1 MPTSWRGQT
10 ILITGAAGG
19 VGQACAQLLATE
31 GAQLALVDRDEAG
44 LAGVARGL
52 DSQAATACWALDVTD
67 AAAVT
72 ALVADAEA
80 RLGPLAAV
88 IHAAGILRTG
98 FSQTAPLD
106 DFHAQMAIN
115 YLGTVHVCLAAL
127 PGMVARNRGR
137 LITLASINALRPF
150 PQFGAYAASKAAV
163 FSFAQTLRDEL
174 ALQRSGVRITVVCP
188 PTIRTPLV
196 VNLPDPPPIY
206 RRFRWLAPEQAA
218 HAIRRALD
226 SDQFLVYV
234 NWQSW
239 GIHWLTR
246 LAPRLA
252 DRLVQ
257 RWSQA

>member
-1 MPTSWRGQT
+1 MPSSWRGQT

-19 VGQACAQLLATE
+19 VGQACAQRLATE
-31 GAQLALVDRDEAG
+31 GAHLALVDRDEAG
-44 LAGVARGL
+44 LARVAGL
-52 DSQAATACWALDVTD
+52 LGSHATVACWAADVTD

-72 ALVADAEA
+72 ALIADAEA

-88 IHAAGILRTG
+88 IHTAGILRTG
-98 FSQTAPLD
+98 FSQTAPLA
-106 DFHAQMAIN
+106 DFHAQMATN
-115 YLGTVHVCLAAL
+115 YLGTVHVCLAAR

-137 LITLASINALRPF
+137 LIVLGSINALRPF

-163 FSFAQTLRDEL
+163 LSFAQTLRDEL
-174 ALQRSGVRITVVCP
+174 ALQKSGVRIAVVCP

-196 VNLPDPPPIY
+196 LNLPDPPPIY
-206 RRFRWLAPEQAA
+206 RRFGWLTPEQAA
-218 HAIRRALD
+218 QAIRRALD
-226 SDQFLVYV
+226 SDRFLVYV

-239 GIHWLTR
+239 GLHWLTR
-246 LAPRLA
+246 LAPWLA

>member
-19 VGQACAQLLATE
+19 VGQACAKLLAIE
-31 GAQLALVDRDEAG
+31 GAQLALVDRNEAE
-44 LAGVARGL
+44 LARVAGVVGKETTA
-52 DSQAATACWALDVTD
+52 ACWVVDVTD
-67 AAAVT
+67 AAAVA

-88 IHAAGILRTG
+88 IHTAGILRTG
-98 FSQTAPLD
+98 FSQTAPRA
-106 DFHAQMAIN
+106 DFDAQMAIN

-127 PGMVARNRGR
+127 PGMVARHRGK
-137 LITLASINALRPF
+137 LIVLGSINALRPF

-163 FSFAQTLRDEL
+163 LSFAQTLRDEL
-174 ALQRSGVRITVVCP
+174 ALQKSGVRITVVCP

-196 VNLPDPPPIY
+196 LNLPDPPPIY
-206 RRFRWLAPEQAA
+206 RRFGWLAPEQAA
-218 HAIRRALD
+218 QAIRRSLD
-226 SDQFLVYV
+226 SDRFLVYV

-239 GIHWLTR
+239 GMHWLTR
-246 LAPRLA
+246 LAPWLA